1 MRYVLYVVP
10 MVVLA
15 GCAGSPVHT
24 SGLSVGALRQ
34 VDNYTLC
41 KAYAPR
47 EAYYPS
53 ARVINEVARRGIDCS
68 TIYQY
73 RSMAPVI
80 NALDAAQRTQN
91 PAYNNRIGSGS
102 TCFSQG
108 EFTSGF
114 YKTCSYNCPGGLVT
128 RTVSATTICP
138 LTIQQ

>member
-1 MRYVLYVVP
+1 MRYLVTTLVGVLLV
-10 MVVLA
+10 

-53 ARVINEVARRGIDCS
+53 RRVINEVARRGINC
-68 TIYQY
+68 TNIYEY
-73 RSMAPVI
+73 RSLAPLVDV
-80 NALDAAQRTQN
+80 LKDVQQQQN
-91 PAYNNRIGSGS
+91 PSYNRSMSGS

-108 EFTSGF
+108 EFTSGL

-128 RTVSATTICP
+128 RTFSSTTICP
-138 LTIQQ
+138 LSIRQ

>member
-1 MRYVLYVVP
+1 MRHLITALVAIFLV
-10 MVVLA
+10 

-53 ARVINEVARRGIDCS
+53 RRVINEVARRGINC
-68 TIYQY
+68 TNIYEY
-73 RSMAPVI
+73 RSLAPLVDV
-80 NALDAAQRTQN
+80 LKDVQQQQRTL
-91 PAYNNRIGSGS
+91 NNNSLGGS

-114 YKTCSYNCPGGLVT
+114 YKTCSYNCIGGLVT
-128 RTVSATTICP
+128 RTISSTAICP
-138 LTIQQ
+138 LTIRQ